1 MAEHDLKKTNENG
14 TPPVLAGPPVLIE
27 AEVAEHGQDDAVESS
42 NVSPKV
48 ASVPTVEADSA
59 DNLLER
65 LRQMAIRFVDLQ
77 FVDIFGTLKSLTIPL
92 GQLAEVLEN
101 GCWFD
106 GSALEGS
113 ARVAE
118 NDMYL
123 VPDPATF
130 APIPWTLGTPTA
142 TARFI
147 CWVYTPRGERF
158 AGDPRFALDR
168 VVKEAAALG
177 YRYNTGP
184 ELEFFLFKN
193 NTSLAQL
200 GAVENDRASYFD
212 HAMDTA
218 SELKRQ
224 AAQTLEAMGLEF
236 ESFHHEIAPG
246 QHELDLTL
254 TEALRSAD
262 NVITVRYVLRALAL
276 QNGLRAT
283 FMPKP
288 LQSAPGSAMHTH
300 QSLSYLDDLH
310 RSYSAK
316 KIIGTTLGEN
326 VFAGYQE
333 HYGLSELARHFIAGQ
348 LYHAKAMSVI
358 LAPLVNSYK
367 RLVAGYEAP
376 VYITWARVNRGAL
389 VRVPHSGPGP
399 GHRFAARLELR
410 CPDSACNPYLAFA
423 VMLKAGL
430 DGVRRRLPLPE
441 PIEENIFHFDAT
453 ELRRRTIEMLPA
465 TMGEA
470 LAELQKDEVIQ
481 EALGEHIYE
490 NFMEAKLEEWK
501 EYRRQ
506 VSPWEVERYL
516 DA

>member
-1 MAEHDLKKTNENG
+1 MAEQDLKKINENG
-14 TPPVLAGPPVLIE
+14 TPPTLPGSIE
-27 AEVAEHGQDDAVESS
+27 EGVAERGQKSAAETHNGNQQVAPTANVE
-42 NVSPKV
+42 
-48 ASVPTVEADSA
+48 TDSG

-65 LRQMAIRFVDLQ
+65 MRQLAIRFVDLQ

-123 VPDPATF
+123 VPDLTTF
-130 APIPWTLGTPTA
+130 APIPWTLGTATA

-224 AAQTLEAMGLEF
+224 AAYTLEAMGLEF

-262 NVITVRYVLRALAL
+262 NVTTVRYVLRALAL

-310 RSYSAK
+310 KDNTISSTK
-316 KIIGTTLGEN
+316 FIGTTLGEN

-441 PIEENIFHFDAT
+441 PIEENIFHFDAN

-470 LAELQKDEVIQ
+470 LNELEKDEVVQ

-501 EYRRQ
+501 EYRQQ

>member
-1 MAEHDLKKTNENG
+1 MSEIPPLT
-14 TPPVLAGPPVLIE
+14 TPEILTDDEGL
-27 AEVAEHGQDDAVESS
+27 EVASANNLPANDDLLTQ
-42 NVSPKV
+42 VSQ
-48 ASVPTVEADSA
+48 
-59 DNLLER
+59 L
-65 LRQMAIRFVDLQ
+65 QIRFIDLQ
-77 FVDIFGTLKSLTIPL
+77 FIDIFGTLKSLTVMA
-92 GQLAEVLEN
+92 GQLPEILEN

-106 GSALEGS
+106 GSAIEGS

-123 VPDPATF
+123 VPDPTTF
-130 APIPWTLGTPTA
+130 APIPWTLNTSTA

-168 VVKEAAALG
+168 VLKEAASLG

-184 ELEFFLFKN
+184 ELEFFLFKDN
-193 NTSLAQL
+193 ANL
-200 GAVENDRASYFD
+200 GNLRAVENDRASYFD
-212 HAMDTA
+212 HSTDSA
-218 SELKRQ
+218 SEVKRL
-224 AAQTLEAMGLEF
+224 AAKTLEAMNVEF

-246 QHELDLTL
+246 QHELDLTV
-254 TEALRSAD
+254 TDALRCAD
-262 NVITVRYVLRALAL
+262 NVVTTKYVLKALAS
-276 QNGLRAT
+276 QHGLRAI

-288 LQSAPGSAMHTH
+288 LQSAPGSGMHTH
-300 QSLSYLDDLH
+300 QSLNYMDEPHKNGSKNA
-310 RSYSAK
+310 SP
-316 KIIGTTLGEN
+316 KIIGSALGEN

-333 HYGLSELARHFIAGQ
+333 HYGLSEVARHFIAGQ

-389 VRVPHSGPGP
+389 VRIPHSGPGP

-410 CPDSACNPYLAFA
+410 CPDSACNPYLAYA

-441 PIEENIFHFDAT
+441 PIEENMFHFDAT
-453 ELRRRTIEMLPA
+453 ELRRRNIEMLPA

-470 LAELQKDEVIQ
+470 LVELQNDEVIQ

>member
-1 MAEHDLKKTNENG
+1 MAEQDLKKTNENG
-14 TPPVLAGPPVLIE
+14 TPPVLPALPVLIE
-27 AEVAEHGQDDAVESS
+27 DGVAEGDQASAVKSS
-42 NVSPKV
+42 NGS
-48 ASVPTVEADSA
+48 PTVENDSG
-59 DNLLER
+59 DTLLER
-65 LRQMAIRFVDLQ
+65 MRQMAIRFVDLQ

-123 VPDPATF
+123 VPDPTTF
-130 APIPWTLGTPTA
+130 APIPWTLGTTTA

-254 TEALRSAD
+254 TEALHSAD

-300 QSLSYLDDLH
+300 QSLSYLEDLH
-310 RSYSAK
+310 SNYSTK

-441 PIEENIFHFDAT
+441 PIEENIFHFDAN

-470 LAELQKDEVIQ
+470 LAELEKDEVVQ